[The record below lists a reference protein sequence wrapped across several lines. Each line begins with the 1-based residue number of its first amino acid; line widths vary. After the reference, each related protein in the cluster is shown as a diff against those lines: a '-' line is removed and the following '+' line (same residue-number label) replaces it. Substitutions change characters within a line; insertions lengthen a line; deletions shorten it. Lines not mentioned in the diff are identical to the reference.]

1 MPYRRLPNTDIARI
15 NALEVVVE
23 IKHTGFRDIALSQD
37 LLTAA
42 ERQLI
47 VLRNSHDL
55 HRQAVKMWQENNQKY
70 REIIKNLTAYIID
83 FVKAYNAAIERGEIN
98 PDSRVY
104 YRMTDA
110 SLPVFNSEEDILDWG
125 RRLSDGEQKRILA
138 GGAPVTNPTIANLNV
153 YYDKFTDLNFNQKTK
168 LGYIQHTKT
177 KLAQERENADTLI
190 KELWN
195 SIEATFAHLPE
206 DERLDKCREYC
217 VVYYM
222 RSNEKN
228 SAETSDAVPCE
239 QEYLAPLT
247 ADCIDADLHQYYEQ
261 DVEKIERIEPSKAAE
276 HVRQVAA
283 RKYLNPKEMEIPFD
297 FD

>member
-177 KLAQERENADTLI
+177 KLAQAISRTAVTASAGPRGPSPAAPDPREAAPDHL
-190 KELWN
+190 LRPF
-195 SIEATFAHLPE
+195 SSATPFYPL
-206 DERLDKCREYC
+206 L
-217 VVYYM
+217 
-222 RSNEKN
+222 RSFFSYSEG
-228 SAETSDAVPCE
+228 
-239 QEYLAPLT
+239 
-247 ADCIDADLHQYYEQ
+247 
-261 DVEKIERIEPSKAAE
+261 
-276 HVRQVAA
+276 
-283 RKYLNPKEMEIPFD
+283 
-297 FD
+297 